1 MFPPFF
7 FFLLSKSSSILYSPS
22 WAEISRP
29 YWLQILGGGH
39 AKYLDAGSLSTP
51 KRASSWAHVL
61 QERRVVCE
69 ILKTWKYRLKRCR
82 ASLKITPP
90 GAPSKSLDCSS
101 VTRFLESDSITPF
114 PLSLS
119 GFWRRLRRHRLSCR
133 RLRCAAILSYKP
145 SSGQLAML
153 KTGSD

>member
-1 MFPPFF
+1 MFPPF
-7 FFLLSKSSSILYSPS
+7 LSQSSSILYSPS

-29 YWLQILGGGH
+29 IIRVTNFGRGSCQILGWS
-39 AKYLDAGSLSTP
+39 GSLSTP

-90 GAPSKSLDCSS
+90 GAPSKSLDCSA